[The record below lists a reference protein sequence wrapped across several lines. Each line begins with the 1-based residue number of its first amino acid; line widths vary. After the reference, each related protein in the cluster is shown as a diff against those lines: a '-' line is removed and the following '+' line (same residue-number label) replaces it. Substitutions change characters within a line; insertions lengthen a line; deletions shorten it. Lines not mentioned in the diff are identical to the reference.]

1 MTTSLNLSRII
12 APGFYEVHRDIKNNR
27 HTHYFIKGGRG
38 STKSSFVS
46 IEIIL
51 GIMRTPHA
59 HAIAFRKV
67 GKDVKDSIF
76 NQLLWAIDILE
87 VNSYWAVNL
96 SPLKLTYKPTGQTVM
111 FRGVDDAAKS
121 KSIKLREGYFGFVW
135 FEEADQFSGMEEIRK
150 ILQSLLRSGKD
161 QKVFYTYNPPQS
173 VNNWINE
180 EVLTRRTDR
189 LTHHSTYLDVPP
201 EWLGSLFFAEAR
213 QLKEVNEQAYNHEY
227 MGEVTGTGGEV
238 FKNVKV
244 RSIPE
249 DEILSYGRIYRGLD
263 FGFTT
268 DPTAYICCC
277 LHNRR
282 LYIFHEVYKTEMGFD
297 KMAEAISTENK
308 FNELVYADSAEPRS
322 IHELAVR
329 GIKITGARKYQGS
342 VDHGIT
348 RLKEDLTE
356 IVIDGENCPNAA
368 REFLNYE
375 LERDREGNF
384 KAAYPDKNNHAIDA
398 VRYALC
404 NTELFLKPKQ
414 TTVSRHNDFD
424 ILKPKKS
431 GLGSGTDILKR
442 R

>member
-1 MTTSLNLSRII
+1 MTTSLNLSRVI

-161 QKVFYTYNPPQS
+161 QRYST
-173 VNNWINE
+173 
-180 EVLTRRTDR
+180 LTTLPSR
-189 LTHHSTYLDVPP
+189 LT
-201 EWLGSLFFAEAR
+201 
-213 QLKEVNEQAYNHEY
+213 
-227 MGEVTGTGGEV
+227 TG
-238 FKNVKV
+238 
-244 RSIPE
+244 
-249 DEILSYGRIYRGLD
+249 
-263 FGFTT
+263 
-268 DPTAYICCC
+268 
-277 LHNRR
+277 
-282 LYIFHEVYKTEMGFD
+282 
-297 KMAEAISTENK
+297 
-308 FNELVYADSAEPRS
+308 
-322 IHELAVR
+322 
-329 GIKITGARKYQGS
+329 
-342 VDHGIT
+342 
-348 RLKEDLTE
+348 
-356 IVIDGENCPNAA
+356 
-368 REFLNYE
+368 
-375 LERDREGNF
+375 
-384 KAAYPDKNNHAIDA
+384 
-398 VRYALC
+398 
-404 NTELFLKPKQ
+404 
-414 TTVSRHNDFD
+414 
-424 ILKPKKS
+424 
-431 GLGSGTDILKR
+431 
-442 R
+442 